1 MARVQVRDLP
11 DAPQLQAT
19 VQSGGNFGVSVQQA
33 GRNKLMDLAD
43 TLSKVNPA
51 LQNYGAIA
59 AIDAEMY
66 EDELK
71 RLKPEELSER
81 LSKTEKELDS
91 LSRKGAIP
99 WLASPLNQKR
109 KRRAEGKA
117 AHDLFVQ
124 RLIDSEGRLE
134 NPQEGDNDKT
144 TAQIIEE
151 ERQAFIAENPALQ
164 EGTYGGEGFQE
175 VLNPT
180 ILNLTRQYDGEKARV
195 AKAETLLQN
204 TSAIYR
210 LAKDAP
216 LDSAEYDLVMEQSL
230 RSRDGGAGPWAELN
244 SFNAAQQIKV
254 IENVAEQLANL
265 PGGEQ
270 RAYEFLQY
278 AEQNFYVGN
287 QLFYKNEDQVDR
299 IMNSIEREV
308 EAAQRIREGGRD
320 ERLEIEQ
327 AEFVVA
333 LSAIQSTGKGT
344 YKGVEYTDK
353 FQLEEASQ
361 EFARKDG
368 DIRFAGRHIQNI
380 EQVIKGDLDMN
391 QYQRALIRRES
402 KLEPQVRSKIRSLIG
417 NIVVNSDLPVEVKTS
432 PRLELIESDVVLD
445 FENKIKDKQDEMIR
459 TGVASDP
466 ARAGSELDAFI
477 KSELESI
484 NPILND
490 RVNRLAERVEK
501 ETKRTTAATAEQTFN
516 ETEPVTEPFLPK
528 FLEDYGGMYVN
539 PLTVVAAEAVLGDS
553 QKQVTLNVLKNVN
566 VASNEATIDSDR
578 QTALNYIE
586 QHKEKTLEALS
597 SIAASSS
604 PFSGM
609 DKSEGVVEF
618 VKLIM
623 APGEVKTNLTA
634 LKEKASEAKKEATEK
649 YFQIARVFGVF
660 QDVEVLR
667 DKVTPHGLK
676 FEFGDDVNSNNT
688 VFLTK
693 KQIES
698 VRNVPSDPSAVP
710 ADIVEIATLVGESKD
725 VLKFVRNQRD
735 IVKSFDKI
743 LNK

>member
-59 AIDAEMY
+59 AMDAEMY

-134 NPQEGDNDKT
+134 NPQDGDNGKT

-180 ILNLTRQYDGEKARV
+180 VLNLTRQYDGEKARV

-210 LAKDAP
+210 LAKDAT
-216 LDSAEYDLVMEQSL
+216 LDSAQYDIDMEQSI
-230 RSRDGGAGPWAELN
+230 GAWAELN

-278 AEQNFYVGN
+278 AEDNFYVGN

-327 AEFVVA
+327 SEFVVA
-333 LSAIQSTGKGT
+333 LSAIQNTGKGT
-344 YKGVEYTDK
+344 YKGVEYTDSFELLK
-353 FQLEEASQ
+353 AGE
-361 EFARKDG
+361 EFARND
-368 DIRFAGRHIQNI
+368 DDPRFGGAAIQKF
-380 EQVIKGDLDMN
+380 EQVVKGDLDTN
-391 QYQRALIRRES
+391 QYQRELIRRKS
-402 KLEPQVRSKIRSLIG
+402 AMAKQVPTRLNSIFNGI
-417 NIVVNSDLPVEVKTS
+417 IADSDLPSDIQNNPQFGRIYSETVVE
-432 PRLELIESDVVLD
+432 
-445 FENKIKDKQDEMIR
+445 FENKIKDKEDEMIR

-466 ARAGSELDAFI
+466 ARAASELDAFYANEFDRTREI
-477 KSELESI
+477 VSDKLNKLGGTILKEKDKDAEIIAELSSNDTTPVPI
-484 NPILND
+484 NKDSSTLENILRYSGGIIPTAIALKAIDTPERLIDKTLTNLSVVRNKDATNANRRKALQIVND
-490 RVNRLAERVEK
+490 NKKGILKLLATLSAPNASR
-501 ETKRTTAATAEQTFN
+501 
-516 ETEPVTEPFLPK
+516 PFQPQ
-528 FLEDYGGMYVN
+528 DYARMGFDDI
-539 PLTVVAAEAVLGDS
+539 VLGVATGGKSFKKYYSPEERKEFRSAYFELARWSGTFKDIE
-553 QKQVTLNVLKNVN
+553 VLKNKITDDPMPF
-566 VASNEATIDSDR
+566 EYGEDI
-578 QTALNYIE
+578 
-586 QHKEKTLEALS
+586 S
-597 SIAASSS
+597 SV
-604 PFSGM
+604 
-609 DKSEGVVEF
+609 D
-618 VKLIM
+618 
-623 APGEVKTNLTA
+623 
-634 LKEKASEAKKEATEK
+634 
-649 YFQIARVFGVF
+649 
-660 QDVEVLR
+660 
-667 DKVTPHGLK
+667 
-676 FEFGDDVNSNNT
+676 T
-688 VFLTK
+688 VFTTPE
-693 KQIES
+693 QIERANMAGS
-698 VRNVPSDPSAVP
+698 NPNAVP
-710 ADIVEIATLVGESKD
+710 ADVKKIAEIVGESD
-725 VLKFVRNQRD
+725 DILKFIRQQDRLHKA
-735 IVKSFDKI
+735 VKLS
-743 LNK
+743 NK